1 VVNRV
6 DQSYAVTTVQ
16 RQDGMLRVQA
26 NLTRTGIFNY
36 QNPDGSIRR
45 EYRPAEEVFSPAS
58 LASFSGRPL
67 TVGHRLDAVTSNEW
81 KDVAVGDVRDDAQR
95 VDDYVR
101 ATVQVNHAHTIQ
113 RVDSKELVEVS
124 CGYKCDLDPT
134 PGTFKGEAYD
144 AIQRNI
150 RLNHVALLPSGLGRA
165 GSDVRLLLDSTQD
178 VLVESPSR
186 RTMTT
191 EDEDKARKERNDA
204 LDEVAK
210 LKKLLAESEGKSA
223 AQSALAEQARADA
236 KRAEENLPAKIQARV
251 KLEADAKRV
260 FPECRTDGSDE
271 DVMKQVV
278 EKLSPTLRVDGVDA
292 LRGAYAALVGS
303 WDGGRKDVEKAITGA
318 TTQVQKQDQ
327 TDAPNMVAEARLRNY
342 TNAKAAFGMSDK
354 KKAKL
359 NPGWLGKSG
368 RVDLPIGQDK

>member
-1 VVNRV
+1 MLSVNRV
-6 DQSYAVTTVQ
+6 DQSFEVTNVQ

-26 NLTRTGIFNY
+26 NLTRTGIFSY
-36 QNPDGSIRR
+36 TNPDGSMRR
-45 EYRPAEEVFSPAS
+45 EYRPAEEVFSPQS

-81 KDVAVGDVRDDAQR
+81 KDVAVGDVRDDAKR

-101 ATVQVNHAHTIQ
+101 ATVQVNHAHTIS

-124 CGYKCDLDPT
+124 CGYKCDLDAT
-134 PGTFKGEAYD
+134 PGFFKGEPYD

-150 RLNHVALLPSGLGRA
+150 RLNHVALLPPKMGRA

-178 VLVESPSR
+178 VLCEVPNVLPSR
-186 RTMTT
+186 RTMAT

-204 LDEVAK
+204 LDEVAR
-210 LKKLLAESEGKSA
+210 LKRALAESEGKSA
-223 AQSALAEQARADA
+223 AQSALAEQARSDA
-236 KRAEENLPAKIQARV
+236 KRAEEGLPAKIQARV

-260 FPECRTDGSDE
+260 FPECRVDGTDE

-278 EKLSPTLRVDGVDA
+278 EKLSPSLRVDGVDA

-303 WDGGRKDVEKAITGA
+303 WDGGRKDAEKAIAGA
-318 TTQVQKQDQ
+318 TLQVKKTDQ
-327 TDAPNMVAEARLRNY
+327 NDAPNPVAEARARNY
-342 TNAKAAFGMSDK
+342 QAAKDAYGQSEK
-354 KKAKL
+354 QKAKQ
-359 NPGWLGKSG
+359 PGWARASK
-368 RVDLPIGQDK
+368 